1 MDGEPMTQ
9 TEEQITKNTEFYRSF
24 LALDGEGQEHALSI
38 LRALRYA
45 QSATPTVSAERAASV
60 ADHWPDR

>member
-1 MDGEPMTQ
+1 MTQ
-9 TEEQITKNTEFYRSF
+9 IEERTEEQATKNTEFYRSF

-45 QSATPTVSAERAASV
+45 QSAASTVPAERATSATE
-60 ADHWPDR
+60 HWPDR